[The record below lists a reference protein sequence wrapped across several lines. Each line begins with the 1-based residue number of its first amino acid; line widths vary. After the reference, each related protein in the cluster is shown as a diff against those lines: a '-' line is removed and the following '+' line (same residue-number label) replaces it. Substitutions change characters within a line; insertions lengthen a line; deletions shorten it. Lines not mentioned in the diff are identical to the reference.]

1 LEVCNRRGGRN
12 ELFSDE
18 SRQTLGKAEKEAR
31 LPIWSQSPNGKRTSR
46 KLDANFLEA
55 ELPNDE
61 AWEKERKTALAQIQ
75 NALKFCV
82 QS

>member
-1 LEVCNRRGGRN
+1 MKA
-12 ELFSDE
+12 DKP
-18 SRQTLGKAEKEAR
+18 LGKAEKEAR